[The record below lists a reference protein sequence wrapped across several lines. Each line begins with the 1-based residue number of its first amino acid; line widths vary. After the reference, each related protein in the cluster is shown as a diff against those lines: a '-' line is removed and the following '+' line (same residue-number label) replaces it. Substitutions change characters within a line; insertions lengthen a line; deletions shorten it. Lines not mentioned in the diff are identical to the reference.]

1 MAMIRDQIMQ
11 MAQSDPSFS
20 QAIDA
25 MEKAVINMPVT
36 PEDLGEIIALLEF
49 VIQNPDKYGEVRQAA
64 IEDEEIDENTL
75 PPQFDPIYII
85 SLLVALYG
93 LQDRLQEQ
101 GYARGGLT
109 VAARRVQ
116 AAGRGGD
123 TILAHINPQ
132 EAEMLRRAGG
142 SGTINPQTGL
152 REYKP
157 FWKKK
162 NFGLGSSL
170 GPVLA
175 AAAPIV
181 LSIVAPGIGT
191 AIGTSIAGG
200 LFGGTAMAGLVP
212 YIAPALGG
220 ALLGAGSSALTGG
233 NLMQGAL
240 TGAIGSGLGNVL
252 GQGITSGLG
261 LGLGETASNILGGT
275 ILGSG
280 ASAIQGRNPFSGALR
295 GALGAG
301 IGAIG
306 KEFAGDIAGFGP
318 GAGGTEGI
326 KRGIEAGTSGF
337 GTGLTAGMDPK
348 QAAAAGVLSGLA
360 SGLIKPSQSVVQNMQ
375 NQPQSFEEAMDR
387 QAMQAAGMV
396 SGPGG
401 TPMNA
406 PGSTGVLPDGR
417 PGVYQL
423 NAQTGQ
429 VSLVPVPGS
438 YQLNPQTNAVEFVR
452 QEQGPL
458 ARLLNQP
465 AVPATTGAPAAGG
478 GQSSGLGNL
487 LGGNLAPLL
496 AGGALLASQ
505 GGGQPQAAPPQTR
518 ALPAAQQ
525 EYINRPGVVWDW
537 ARMQRDATASNLTLD
552 QFMARN
558 WPRVTSGE
566 YNAAPMAQGGLSMVS
581 RFVRGGGTGRSD
593 EISAKLSDG
602 EYVIDAETVAMLGD
616 GSSKA
621 GAKKLDEMRNQIRQ
635 HKGRALAKGKF
646 SPDAKSPLTYL
657 KGVA

>member
-1 MAMIRDQIMQ
+1 
-11 MAQSDPSFS
+11 
-20 QAIDA
+20 
-25 MEKAVINMPVT
+25 
-36 PEDLGEIIALLEF
+36 
-49 VIQNPDKYGEVRQAA
+49 
-64 IEDEEIDENTL
+64 
-75 PPQFDPIYII
+75 
-85 SLLVALYG
+85 
-93 LQDRLQEQ
+93 
-101 GYARGGLT
+101 
-109 VAARRVQ
+109 
-116 AAGRGGD
+116 
-123 TILAHINPQ
+123 
-132 EAEMLRRAGG
+132 
-142 SGTINPQTGL
+142 
-152 REYKP
+152 
-157 FWKKK
+157 
-162 NFGLGSSL
+162 
-170 GPVLA
+170 
-175 AAAPIV
+175 
-181 LSIVAPGIGT
+181 
-191 AIGTSIAGG
+191 
-200 LFGGTAMAGLVP
+200 
-212 YIAPALGG
+212 
-220 ALLGAGSSALTGG
+220 
-233 NLMQGAL
+233 
-240 TGAIGSGLGNVL
+240 LGNVL

-360 SGLIKPSQSVVQNMQ
+360 SGFIKPSQSVVQNMSGEVPLATPVQ
-375 NQPQSFEEAMDR
+375 QPD
-387 QAMQAAGMV
+387 
-396 SGPGG
+396 G
-401 TPMNA
+401 TLAPA
-406 PGSTGVLPDGR
+406 PGSAGVMPDGR
-417 PGVYQL
+417 PGVYQ
-423 NAQTGQ
+423 ADPSTGFIE
-429 VSLVPVPGS
+429 LKPAPGT
-438 YQLNPQTNAVEFVR
+438 YQLNEQTRQMEFRPQQRGILETL
-452 QEQGPL
+452 GL
-458 ARLLNQP
+458 
-465 AVPATTGAPAAGG
+465 GAPAGQTPAAAG
-478 GQSSGLGNL
+478 GQSSGIGGL

-505 GGGQPQAAPPQTR
+505 GGGQAPPPQTR